1 MTEKHA
7 YKSFSYRLPLS
18 KEGTYVV
25 ILKFAEMYFREN
37 GQRIFNI
44 KFGENRV
51 VEGLDIF
58 SKVGRFAAYDEYIE
72 FEYSSGKIFYKGVPC
87 LDAV

>member
-1 MTEKHA
+1 
-7 YKSFSYRLPLS
+7 
-18 KEGTYVV
+18 
-25 ILKFAEMYFREN
+25 MYFREN

-72 FEYSSGKIFYKGVPC
+72 FEYSSGKIFYKVI
-87 LDAV
+87 